1 MGDIGLG
8 EAWTTESSVKLSFD
22 GSNQYMFKGLRL
34 SAGSKFKIVQLG
46 ETQHNYYNG
55 VESWVDESLYTVDEE
70 GNIVIAKDG
79 IYDFY
84 FKMGTH
90 ELYFS
95 TGTTESTPNV
105 EITSTEVTNAWPGNK
120 MQAVEGKDGW
130 YSITIRGKAE
140 KIIFNAGTGD
150 DNDKTADLTIDFDNI
165 YYKDGKWQSDFE

>member
-1 MGDIGLG
+1 MG
-8 EAWTTESSVKLSFD
+8 S
-22 GSNQYMFKGLRL
+22 
-34 SAGSKFKIVQLG
+34 
-46 ETQHNYYNG
+46 
-55 VESWVDESLYTVDEE
+55 ESLYTVDEE
-70 GNIVIAKDG
+70 GNIVIAQDG

-84 FKMGTH
+84 FKADTQL
-90 ELYFS
+90 LYFE

-140 KIIFNAGTGD
+140 KIIFNEGTGD

-165 YYKDGKWQSDFE
+165 YYKDGKWQSVLNEINDQYIFKEKNNEKNICSNNDVDHRIYNVPVCDGLYTCRRRRRIGRI